1 MNQINLECDSS
12 LYVDTISYYD
22 GMGPALYRLCN
33 FEDAL
38 TVFDQTLLSDPNNV
52 EILVNKGSTLGKL
65 GYFSEAI
72 LHYDKAINI
81 DSEFLPAI
89 NNKANALANIG
100 NYEEASKLYNQI
112 LEKNP
117 NYLTA
122 KTNLENVTFE
132 LVRYSIDVAE
142 RIESDAKVSVENLM
156 LQFLLNLRMKK
167 KLLTKND
174 STETTGLFEEISN
187 AFSNFGSLFKFLN

>member
-1 MNQINLECDSS
+1 
-12 LYVDTISYYD
+12 
-22 GMGPALYRLCN
+22 MGPALYRLCN

-38 TVFDQTLLSDPNNV
+38 TVFDQTLLSDPSNV

-72 LHYDKAINI
+72 LHYDKAIKI
-81 DSEFLPAI
+81 DSEFLPAL

-100 NYEEASKLYNQI
+100 NYEEASTLYTQI

-122 KTNLENVTFE
+122 KTNLEIVNSQ
-132 LVRYSIDVAE
+132 LIRYSAVVVE
-142 RIESDAKVSVENLM
+142 QIESEVVMSTELEPEYEIM
-156 LQFLLNLRMKK
+156 IE
-167 KLLTKND
+167 TD
-174 STETTGLFEEISN
+174 STKTTNLFEEISN
-187 AFSNFGSLFKFLN
+187 AFSNLGSLFKFLN